1 MTTIDPAAI
10 TSLQNR
16 GGKGHAPRK
25 SADYEAYASNYD
37 LIFGK
42 KKKIESTDEAWEDG
56 TLGCSAEH
64 TKPAPAE
71 LQQVVV
77 ESEQANVSQ
86 TPP

>member
-16 GGKGHAPRK
+16 AGKGNAPRK
-25 SADYEAYASNYD
+25 TADYEAYANNYN

-42 KKKIESTDEAWEDG
+42 KKKQEPEPEQET
-56 TLGCSAEH
+56 
-64 TKPAPAE
+64 
-71 LQQVVV
+71 VV
-77 ESEQANVSQ
+77 ESELENVSQ

>member
-1 MTTIDPAAI
+1 MTTIEPAAI
-10 TSLQNR
+10 ASLQNR

-25 SADYEAYASNYD
+25 TADYEAYASNYD

-42 KKKIESTDEAWEDG
+42 KKKQEPEQEI
-56 TLGCSAEH
+56 
-64 TKPAPAE
+64 
-71 LQQVVV
+71 VV

>member
-42 KKKIESTDEAWEDG
+42 KKKQEPEQE
-56 TLGCSAEH
+56 
-64 TKPAPAE
+64 
-71 LQQVVV
+71 VVV

>member
-25 SADYEAYASNYD
+25 SANYEAYASNYD

-42 KKKIESTDEAWEDG
+42 KKKQEPEQE
-56 TLGCSAEH
+56 
-64 TKPAPAE
+64 
-71 LQQVVV
+71 VVV

>member
-10 TSLQNR
+10 TNLQNR

-42 KKKIESTDEAWEDG
+42 KKKQEPEQE
-56 TLGCSAEH
+56 
-64 TKPAPAE
+64 
-71 LQQVVV
+71 VVV

>member
-16 GGKGHAPRK
+16 AGKGHAPRK
-25 SADYEAYASNYD
+25 TADYEAYASNYD

-42 KKKIESTDEAWEDG
+42 KKKQEPEQEI
-56 TLGCSAEH
+56 
-64 TKPAPAE
+64 
-71 LQQVVV
+71 VV
-77 ESEQANVSQ
+77 ESEPENVSQ

>member
-16 GGKGHAPRK
+16 AGKGHAPRK
-25 SADYEAYASNYD
+25 SADYEAYANNYD

-42 KKKIESTDEAWEDG
+42 KKKQEPEQET
-56 TLGCSAEH
+56 
-64 TKPAPAE
+64 
-71 LQQVVV
+71 VV
-77 ESEQANVSQ
+77 ESEPENVSQ

>member
-16 GGKGHAPRK
+16 AGKGHAPRK
-25 SADYEAYASNYD
+25 TADYEAYANNYD

-42 KKKIESTDEAWEDG
+42 NKRQEPEQET
-56 TLGCSAEH
+56 
-64 TKPAPAE
+64 
-71 LQQVVV
+71 VV
-77 ESEQANVSQ
+77 ESELENVSQ

>member
-16 GGKGHAPRK
+16 AGKGHAPRK
-25 SADYEAYASNYD
+25 TADYEAYANNYD

-42 KKKIESTDEAWEDG
+42 KKKQEPEQEA
-56 TLGCSAEH
+56 
-64 TKPAPAE
+64 
-71 LQQVVV
+71 VV
-77 ESEQANVSQ
+77 ESELENVSQ

>member
-16 GGKGHAPRK
+16 AGKGHAPRK
-25 SADYEAYASNYD
+25 TADYEAYASNYD

-42 KKKIESTDEAWEDG
+42 KKKKQEQEPEQEI
-56 TLGCSAEH
+56 
-64 TKPAPAE
+64 
-71 LQQVVV
+71 VV

>member
-1 MTTIDPAAI
+1 MTTIEPAAI

-25 SADYEAYASNYD
+25 TADYEAYASNYD
-37 LIFGK
+37 LIFG

-64 TKPAPAE
+64 AKPTPAE

-77 ESEQANVSQ
+77 ESEPENVSQ

>member
-1 MTTIDPAAI
+1 MTIIEPAAI
-10 TSLQNR
+10 ASLQNR

-25 SADYEAYASNYD
+25 TADYEAYASNYD

-42 KKKIESTDEAWEDG
+42 KKIGSTDEAWEDG

-71 LQQVVV
+71 LQQLVV

>member
-1 MTTIDPAAI
+1 MTTIEPAAI
-10 TSLQNR
+10 ASLQNR

-42 KKKIESTDEAWEDG
+42 KPKKQEQ
-56 TLGCSAEH
+56 
-64 TKPAPAE
+64 
-71 LQQVVV
+71 LQQEPVV
-77 ESEQANVSQ
+77 ESEPENVSQ

>member
-1 MTTIDPAAI
+1 MTTIEPAAI
-10 TSLQNR
+10 ASLQNR

-25 SADYEAYASNYD
+25 TADYEAYASNYD

-42 KKKIESTDEAWEDG
+42 KKNQEPEQEI
-56 TLGCSAEH
+56 
-64 TKPAPAE
+64 
-71 LQQVVV
+71 VV

>member
-16 GGKGHAPRK
+16 AGKGHAPRK
-25 SADYEAYASNYD
+25 TADYEAYASNYD

-42 KKKIESTDEAWEDG
+42 KKKQEPEPEQET
-56 TLGCSAEH
+56 
-64 TKPAPAE
+64 
-71 LQQVVV
+71 VV
-77 ESEQANVSQ
+77 ESELENVSQ

>member
-16 GGKGHAPRK
+16 AGKGYAPRK

-37 LIFGK
+37 LIFGGNK
-42 KKKIESTDEAWEDG
+42 KQEPEPEQET
-56 TLGCSAEH
+56 
-64 TKPAPAE
+64 
-71 LQQVVV
+71 VV
-77 ESEQANVSQ
+77 ESEPENVSQ

>member
-1 MTTIDPAAI
+1 MTTIEPAAI
-10 TSLQNR
+10 ASLQNR

-25 SADYEAYASNYD
+25 SADYETYASNYD

-42 KKKIESTDEAWEDG
+42 KKKQEPEQEN
-56 TLGCSAEH
+56 
-64 TKPAPAE
+64 
-71 LQQVVV
+71 VV

>member
-16 GGKGHAPRK
+16 AGKGHAPRK
-25 SADYEAYASNYD
+25 SADYEAYANNYD

-64 TKPAPAE
+64 AKPAPAE

-77 ESEQANVSQ
+77 ESEPENVSQ

>member
-1 MTTIDPAAI
+1 MTTIEPAAI

-16 GGKGHAPRK
+16 AGKGYAPRK
-25 SADYEAYASNYD
+25 SADYEAYSNNYD

-42 KKKIESTDEAWEDG
+42 NKKIESTDEAWEDG

-64 TKPAPAE
+64 AKPAPVE
-71 LQQVVV
+71 LQQLVV
-77 ESEQANVSQ
+77 ESEPENVSQ

>member
-16 GGKGHAPRK
+16 AGKGHAPRK
-25 SADYEAYASNYD
+25 SADYEAYANNYD

-42 KKKIESTDEAWEDG
+42 NKKQEPEQET
-56 TLGCSAEH
+56 
-64 TKPAPAE
+64 
-71 LQQVVV
+71 VV
-77 ESEQANVSQ
+77 ESEPENVSQ

>member
-16 GGKGHAPRK
+16 AGKGHAPRK
-25 SADYEAYASNYD
+25 SADYEAYSNNYD

-42 KKKIESTDEAWEDG
+42 NKKQEPEQET
-56 TLGCSAEH
+56 
-64 TKPAPAE
+64 
-71 LQQVVV
+71 VV
-77 ESEQANVSQ
+77 ESEPENVSQ

>member
-1 MTTIDPAAI
+1 MTTIEPAAI

-25 SADYEAYASNYD
+25 TADYEAYASNYD

-42 KKKIESTDEAWEDG
+42 KKKQEPEQEN
-56 TLGCSAEH
+56 
-64 TKPAPAE
+64 
-71 LQQVVV
+71 VV
-77 ESEQANVSQ
+77 ESEQADVSQ